1 MYPLVGFWLDLGVV
15 MIQLSGPGPMGEWV
29 GERKLG
35 KFRHCGEIVFSVD
48 LRKESQWAADMKLC
62 GDERDPP
69 VVLLNRLKLKQKP
82 PKR

>member
-1 MYPLVGFWLDLGVV
+1 MIDHCCSSSSVARRHVV
-15 MIQLSGPGPMGEWV
+15 
-29 GERKLG
+29 
-35 KFRHCGEIVFSVD
+35 VFSVD